1 MRRMYCAMAN
11 RGAPV
16 LALVLA
22 LVAGPVVAGQRVY
35 AGEEAAAIRCAN
47 MMAMTG
53 VTLNQAGLMDD
64 PEKDVLVGISI
75 LMLERHVSGN
85 WTEKKRAL
93 AAMRDRRSIDATL
106 EDYQRNAPVCLTR
119 FPIN

>member
-1 MRRMYCAMAN
+1 MSRKPFTHLRFGGFAF
-11 RGAPV
+11 
-16 LALVLA
+16 ALS
-22 LVAGPVVAGQRVY
+22 LVVTACNAAAGQRVY
-35 AGEEAAAIRCAN
+35 EGEEAAAIRCAN

-75 LMLERHVSGN
+75 LILERHVSGN

-106 EDYQRNAPVCLTR
+106 EDYQRNAPVCLVR